1 MSYQFW
7 PPSVQDS
14 FETRLMPVIAA
25 AIILLG
31 WVLS

>member
-7 PPSVQDS
+7 PQSPKDEL
-14 FETRLMPVIAA
+14 ETRLMPVLAA

-31 WVLS
+31 WLVS

>member
-7 PPSVQDS
+7 PPAEDRW
-14 FETRLMPVIAA
+14 ETRLMPVLVA

-31 WVLS
+31 WLFS